1 MTAFFGRLWIDATIA
16 ISFLREG
23 RIQSLMITLGV
34 AIGVAVII
42 FITALIQGLQTNLIE
57 STLGSQAH
65 IRLVA
70 PDEVNLIAPSA
81 DDTLQLIQEDKRP
94 QRLRSINN
102 WQQITDTLDQLP
114 LLTAVSPNVSG
125 PGFVRRGEALESV
138 ILVGTD
144 LARYQNIIPLDEY
157 LNSGELRVGADNVL
171 IGSELAKD
179 LGVEVGS
186 KLRLDTGQDDGD
198 SSPSNNLSNNFGSNL
213 SSNSA
218 VVNIAG
224 VFELGVRELDA
235 RYVYLDLKQAQSLL
249 NLPGGIT
256 VIDLTV
262 EDIFEAEE
270 IAAQVGRLTSLQAE
284 SWIETNA
291 QLLSGLTAQS
301 LSSNMIVV
309 FVAISVAFGIASVLS
324 VSVVQRTREIGILRA
339 MGATRQQILRIF
351 LIQGAIFGLLGSI
364 VGSGVSY
371 VLVWSFNTFGPDI
384 FTIPI
389 SINLILVTM
398 SLATLTGVIAA
409 AIPAR
414 RAAALDPVVAIRYV

>member
-157 LNSGELRVGADNVL
+157 LISGELRVGADNVL

-186 KLRLDTGQDDGD
+186 KLRLDTGQD
-198 SSPSNNLSNNFGSNL
+198 SSSSNNLSNNISSNL
-213 SSNSA
+213 NNNSA

-224 VFELGVRELDA
+224 IFELGVRELDA

-249 NLPGGIT
+249 GLPGGIT

-284 SWIETNA
+284 SWIQTNA

-371 VLVWSFNTFGPDI
+371 ILVWSFNTFGPDI